1 MGDYLGGS
9 SGGHVDP
16 KAQASSKLL
25 SPQSRLGVPGAGPSS
40 RERAAELPDKVD
52 LKSFKKIRRGDASP
66 FGSGKV
72 AGTKE
77 VSKQRGLLYREVQRA
92 ADPHI
97 SRQEMQE
104 KLQKYHKQFHLPT
117 DAYKQRNALID
128 RHTRDATYVE
138 KLAKA
143 LKALG

>member
-1 MGDYLGGS
+1 
-9 SGGHVDP
+9 
-16 KAQASSKLL
+16 
-25 SPQSRLGVPGAGPSS
+25 LGVPGAGPSS
-40 RERAAELPDKVD
+40 RERAAALPDKVD
-52 LKSFKKIRRGDASP
+52 LKTFKKVRRGDASP

-72 AGTKE
+72 AGQKE

-104 KLQKYHKQFHLPT
+104 KLQRHHKKFGLPT
-117 DAYKQRNALID
+117 DAYNQ
-128 RHTRDATYVE
+128 RDALVNRHKQDPTYVE

-143 LKALG
+143 LKALD